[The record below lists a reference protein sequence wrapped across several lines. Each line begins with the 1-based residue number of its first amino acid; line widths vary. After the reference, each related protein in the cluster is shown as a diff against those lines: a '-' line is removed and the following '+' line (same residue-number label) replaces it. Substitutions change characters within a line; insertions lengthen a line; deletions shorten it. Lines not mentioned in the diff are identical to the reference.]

1 MALGKYLIYASFILF
16 FIILAL
22 QYFLRIKI
30 AAFLQSKDTS
40 VTGKVI
46 GNKFGAV
53 YSCCLLIPF
62 WGIAIG
68 NSMLTNLSSLFIMF
82 VFSAMFSVIAYLK
95 YKTELTI
102 DDDGITIKELIHTK
116 KFPMSDISSVNFE
129 YSISTYNR
137 FLVITLRNGM
147 QLQYAQDDYWGLS
160 WFYKTLQDKIHTKS
174 DSSL

>member
-30 AAFLQSKDTS
+30 AAFLQSKDTL
-40 VTGKVI
+40 VTGRII
-46 GNKFGAV
+46 GNKFGTLHL
-53 YSCCLLIPF
+53 YCLSIPF

-68 NSMLTNLSSLFIMF
+68 ISLQNNPSALLIMA
-82 VFSAMFSVIAYLK
+82 VMSIMIGVLAYLN

-116 KFPMSDISSVNFE
+116 KFPMSDISSVSFE

>member
-1 MALGKYLIYASFILF
+1 MALGRYLIYASFILF

-30 AAFLQSKDTS
+30 AAYLQSKDTS

-53 YSCCLLIPF
+53 YFCCLLIPF

-68 NSMLTNLSSLFIMF
+68 NSMLNAPSMLF
-82 VFSAMFSVIAYLK
+82 AMFAFSLMIGALAYLK

-102 DDDGITIKELIHTK
+102 DADGITIKELIHTQ

>member
-1 MALGKYLIYASFILF
+1 MAFGKYLIYASGILVFIF
-16 FIILAL
+16 FVL
-22 QYFLRIKI
+22 QYFLGVKI
-30 AAFLQSKDTS
+30 AAYLQSKDTS

-102 DDDGITIKELIHTK
+102 DADGITIKEVIHTK
-116 KFPMSDISSVNFE
+116 KFPLSDISSVSFE
-129 YSISTYNR
+129 QSGIPYNR
-137 FLVITLRNGM
+137 RLVITLRNGVR
-147 QLQYAQDDYWGLS
+147 LTYAQEDYWGLS
-160 WFYKTLQDKIHTKS
+160 WFYDQLQEKLSKK
-174 DSSL
+174 

>member
-30 AAFLQSKDTS
+30 AAFLQSKDTL
-40 VTGKVI
+40 VTGRII
-46 GNKFGAV
+46 GNKFGTLRL
-53 YSCCLLIPF
+53 YCLSIPF
-62 WGIAIG
+62 WGFAIG
-68 NSMLTNLSSLFIMF
+68 ISLQNNPSALLIMAVLSIMIG
-82 VFSAMFSVIAYLK
+82 VLSYLK

-102 DDDGITIKELIHTK
+102 DSDYINIKELFNVK
-116 KFPMSDISSVNFE
+116 KIPISDISSVNFE
-129 YSISTYNR
+129 YLINTYSR
-137 FLVITLRNGM
+137 CLVITLRNGM
-147 QLQYAQDDYWGLS
+147 QLEYDQDEYWGLS